1 MLKTASGS
9 PLYFNLH
16 HGDLG
21 NTFIGGPSGSG
32 KTVLL
37 NFILSQGE
45 KFDAHIVFFD
55 KDRGADLFVRAAGG
69 TYLPLKNGRP
79 TGCAPLKGM
88 ELTPENKVFLAQWV
102 AKLVGSKSRELSVS
116 EVRDIANAID
126 GLADLPVERRTIGA
140 LRTFLN
146 NTDPEGIAARL
157 RRWEREGHSV
167 GCSTTTPTRSA
178 SARNSSATT

>member
-9 PLYFNLH
+9 PLYFNMH
-16 HGDLG
+16 YGDLG

-45 KFDAHIVFFD
+45 KFNAHIVFFD

-69 TYLPLKNGRP
+69 TYLPLKNGKP
-79 TGCAPLKGM
+79 TGCAPLKGV
-88 ELTPENKVFLAQWV
+88 ELTPENKVFTAQWV
-102 AKLVGSKSRELSVS
+102 TKLVGSSTRELSVS
-116 EVRDIANAID
+116 EVRDIAGAID
-126 GLADLPVERRTIGA
+126 GLADLSLEQRTIGA

-146 NTDPEGIAARL
+146 NTDPDGIAARL
-157 RRWEREGHSV
+157 RRWERRAAWMGLRQRKRRHWHRREVSWL
-167 GCSTTTPTRSA
+167 
-178 SARNSSATT
+178 